1 MRALEYQPSP
11 VRWALCKVAGVVSRR
26 AFYGAMSSM
35 RLVERPVTELPGPD
49 WVRLRTILGG
59 VCGTDLALIMQ
70 RIHPATILQRFASF
84 PAVLGHENVARIEST
99 GSDVSDWQP
108 GQRVTVDPALGCRWR
123 HDAAPCRFCADG
135 QPSLC
140 EFAGA
145 NGVPPRA
152 LLGLN
157 GLTGGSWASH
167 FVAHQSQLHA
177 VPDGVSDEV
186 AVLTDPISSAVHAVL
201 RRQPRAGESVLINGS
216 GVVALGVVT
225 AIRGLQLDN
234 RITIVARHEF
244 QGELASRLGAT
255 EVIRHPRG
263 RNAGLRYDDIANRVG
278 GRRISARFGNQI
290 LVGGFDVTY
299 DCTGTGVGLTDALKW
314 TRSRGAV
321 VAVGTSGITLL
332 DTTPLWFDEI
342 EIIGANGRQI
352 ETVDGRRIH
361 TYDLVLEWARSG
373 RVDLSVIPVA
383 RFPLAEYRSAF
394 RQLTARSRHPIVKA
408 AFEPSP

>member
-11 VRWALCKVAGVVSRR
+11 MRWALCKVAGFVSRR
-26 AFYGAMSSM
+26 AFYGGMSSL
-35 RLVERPVTELPGPD
+35 RLVERPVPELPGPD

-70 RIHPATILQRFASF
+70 RLHPATVLQRFSSF
-84 PAVLGHENVARIEST
+84 PAILGHENVATIERI
-99 GSDVSDWQP
+99 GSDVSDWRP
-108 GQRVTVDPALGCRWR
+108 GQRVCVDPALGCHWR
-123 HDAAPCRFCADG
+123 DDAAPCRFCADG
-135 QPSLC
+135 RTSLC
-140 EFAGA
+140 ESAGA
-145 NGVPPRA
+145 NGMPPRA

-167 FVAHQSQLHA
+167 FVAHRSQLHA
-177 VPDGVSDEV
+177 VPDGVSDEA
-186 AVLTDPISSAVHAVL
+186 AVLTDPIASAVHAVL
-201 RRQPRAGESVLINGS
+201 RRHPRAGESVLVNGS
-216 GVVALGVVT
+216 GLIALGVVA
-225 AIRGLQLDN
+225 AIRGLLLDN
-234 RITIVARHEF
+234 RITIVARHAF

-263 RNAGLRYDDIANRVG
+263 RSAGQRYDDIADRVG
-278 GRRISARFGNQI
+278 GRRIPARFGNQI

-299 DCTGTGVGLTDALKW
+299 DCTGTGAGLTDALKW

-352 ETVDGRRIH
+352 ESVDGRRVH
-361 TYDLVLEWARSG
+361 TYDLVFEWIRS
-373 RVDLSVIPVA
+373 RRIDLSVIPVA
-383 RFPLAEYRSAF
+383 RFPLAEYRSVF
-394 RQLTARSRHPIVKA
+394 RQLTARSRYPIVKA